1 LIVHTHSQEALCE
14 RIKAHCQQKQWY
26 GPDIDYL
33 YRHASHHLDES
44 SKDHDFRSD
53 FIAPATEEQ
62 IRLSEERMGISF
74 PPLLRMLYLR
84 VADGGFGP
92 GCGLRGIF
100 SPGYGLW
107 GAINWHHPTFPKTTF
122 VDLEELEVRHDPRTQ
137 DYYYHG
143 PNERP
148 RNFLELCHFGCGFFS
163 YLHTS
168 TGCVYYVGEHRI
180 YLQANSL
187 EEWLELWLQGED
199 LEHVM
204 WMK

>member
-1 LIVHTHSQEALCE
+1 MPDLSWHFATRGRCIFPYGHSACLPGGFINDLLRSLIVHTHSHEALCE

-33 YRHASHHLDES
+33 FRHASHHLDES

-53 FIAPATEEQ
+53 FMTPATEEQ

-122 VDLEELEVRHDPRTQ
+122 
-137 DYYYHG
+137 G
-143 PNERP
+143 
-148 RNFLELCHFGCGFFS
+148 
-163 YLHTS
+163 
-168 TGCVYYVGEHRI
+168 
-180 YLQANSL
+180 
-187 EEWLELWLQGED
+187 
-199 LEHVM
+199 
-204 WMK
+204 